1 MHVPKSSIGYFS
13 QGTRKV
19 KLSLMHKCLKLI
31 AFLCFW
37 SFSGIFPNAVRSQS
51 LMGTT
56 GLVTIPTAR
65 MQQDG
70 TVSLGISYFD
80 KKHQQFFEGTSDIVM
95 GYLNVTLLPFL
106 ELGMRLNSPIHADN
120 FSVDRTPMVRL
131 RLLKERKYFPALVV
145 GVHDLASTESHNT
158 VHYNATYLVFSKQWK
173 DFDFHI
179 GYAPEIMKAR
189 YYQLSGLFGGVAYS
203 PHRAIQLS
211 AEYDTKH
218 VNAGVAIL
226 LLKHIGINLGTINF
240 DSWAAGV
247 SFKACLQ

>member
-1 MHVPKSSIGYFS
+1 M
-13 QGTRKV
+13 R
-19 KLSLMHKCLKLI
+19 KCLKLL
-31 AFLCFW
+31 ALLCFLL
-37 SFSGIFPNAVRSQS
+37 FSGIVPKAARSQS

-70 TVSLGISYFD
+70 TVSLGLSYFD
-80 KKHQQFFEGTSDIVM
+80 KKHQQFFEGTSDIGM
-95 GYLNVTLLPFL
+95 AYLNVTLLPFL
-106 ELGMRLNSPIHADN
+106 ELAMRLNNPFPSDD

-131 RLLKERKYFPALVV
+131 RLLKERKFLPAVVV
-145 GVHDLASTESHNT
+145 GVHDLASTESTST

-173 DFDFHI
+173 EFDFHL

-189 YYQLSGLFGGVAYS
+189 YYQLSGVFGGVAYS
-203 PHRAIQLS
+203 PHRAIHFS
-211 AEYDTKH
+211 AEYDTRH
-218 VNAGVAIL
+218 VNAGVEL
-226 LLKHIGINLGTINF
+226 LLWKHLGINLGTINF